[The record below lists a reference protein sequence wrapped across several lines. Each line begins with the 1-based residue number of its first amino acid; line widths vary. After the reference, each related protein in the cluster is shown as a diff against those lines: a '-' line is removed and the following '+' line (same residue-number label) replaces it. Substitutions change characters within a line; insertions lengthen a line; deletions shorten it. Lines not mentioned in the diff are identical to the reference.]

1 MNSEIQLFKTSVT
14 VENSSITV
22 DGATWQSTAARCC
35 LSPFRRHPQA
45 ASVVHKPTTADS
57 QVIHGRKS
65 LRICLQ
71 LAAEAKVTHQFA
83 RSIDSVAARFS
94 TTAKYLKL

>member
-1 MNSEIQLFKTSVT
+1 MNSEIQLFKTFVT
-14 VENSSITV
+14 VENSSIAV
-22 DGATWQSTAARCC
+22 DGVASKSTVARCC

-45 ASVVHKPTTADS
+45 ASVVNKPTTVDS
-57 QVIHGRKS
+57 QVIHGRK
-65 LRICLQ
+65 LPRICSQ
-71 LAAEAKVTHQFA
+71 LAADVNVTHQFA